1 LDPNSW
7 RTGFF
12 DKFKCTEHVKKLVAE
27 ELQEDLEEIA
37 GKKNSK
43 ESIWGTVT
51 VAAANGNQLLTYIHR
66 ATISSQSGLDFWK
79 SHIHLLPAFRNLVRK
94 YFSKFASTA
103 LVERY
108 FSASGNLVSK
118 KTNRTNNEHVELLM
132 FLR

>member
-1 LDPNSW
+1 MDPNSW

-27 ELQEDLEEIA
+27 ELQEDLEEIVE
-37 GKKNSK
+37 KKNSK

-79 SHIHLLPAFRNLVRK
+79 SHSSPSC
-94 YFSKFASTA
+94 FSKS
-103 LVERY
+103 
-108 FSASGNLVSK
+108 SK
-118 KTNRTNNEHVELLM
+118 EI
-132 FLR
+132 FF